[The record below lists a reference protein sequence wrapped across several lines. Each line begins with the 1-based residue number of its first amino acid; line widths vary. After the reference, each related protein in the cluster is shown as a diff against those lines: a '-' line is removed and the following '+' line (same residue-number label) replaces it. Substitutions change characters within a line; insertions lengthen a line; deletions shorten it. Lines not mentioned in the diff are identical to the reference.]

1 MMPNSQP
8 ASVVQAQSLSHGTL
22 VCRDI
27 QKSRRFYEEFL
38 GLEVVHFIKPAM
50 ALRLTTNVYIACV
63 CLGDQRHEATS
74 GSHDCLRHFGLNV
87 ASREEVDQA
96 YEAAQRLQAT
106 YELREIHK
114 PQMLHGAYQFFLQDR
129 DGNWWEIQ
137 MEPRSIDD
145 LFALPDLDA
154 GAAG

>member
-1 MMPNSQP
+1 MTNCQN
-8 ASVVQAQSLSHGTL
+8 ASVVKAQALSHGTL
-22 VCRDI
+22 VCRDVE
-27 QKSRRFYEEFL
+27 KSRRFYEEFL

-50 ALRLTTNVYIACV
+50 ALRLTTNVYIACI
-63 CLGDQRHEATS
+63 CLGDQHPETTS
-74 GSHDCLRHFGLNV
+74 VSHDCLRHFGLNV

-96 YEAAQRLQAT
+96 YQDALRLRDT

-114 PQMLHGAYQFFLQDR
+114 PQMLHGAYKFFLQDR

-145 LFALPDLDA
+145 FFALPDLDA